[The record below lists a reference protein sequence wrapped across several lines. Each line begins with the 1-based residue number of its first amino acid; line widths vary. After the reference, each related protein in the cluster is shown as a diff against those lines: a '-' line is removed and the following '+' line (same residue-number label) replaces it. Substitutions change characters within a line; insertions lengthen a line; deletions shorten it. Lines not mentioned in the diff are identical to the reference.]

1 MGNIASSV
9 VGPKDSRKVVLID
22 LSNIF
27 WGAWHA
33 AANAQGQTQVE
44 AAFDIALGGVRR
56 CAREGELVAVCLD
69 VGRSFRKAM
78 FADYK
83 AQRPEKDATALDT
96 LARVKERLIADGY
109 LLWGVDTFEA
119 DDIIAGACELAR
131 ERSHDVVICS
141 ADKDLLQ
148 LTAHDGVTVLRTWGK
163 WPLFGCRE
171 TREKFGGIEPF
182 QVMDFLALV
191 GDTSDNIKGA
201 PGVGEKTA
209 SQLLLQFGDIPGIY
223 EALRADPASVA
234 PNKSPGISKIAQ
246 SLIDNE
252 ALVRSALQLVALNP
266 PPSGSFRFE
275 DIYEKREITS
285 PTTQD
290 APMPDEP
297 TEDVVVEAPQHEKKA
312 AEAPKP
318 AEKPQEAPKDT
329 AVALYQGPQSFET
342 ALEPKGL
349 AQAEWLATH
358 FASSGL
364 YKQFPNKSAILAVAL
379 MGRSIGLGMA
389 QSMNLFHF
397 VEGRVCPHAHL
408 IISMAKRHKS
418 VVRLD
423 CIETSATKAI
433 YEIELANGRKRQHPY
448 TIDDAR
454 KAGLADRKIWL
465 ARPAEMLRKTCAV
478 QLIRME
484 VPDAALGLYSIE
496 ELGYEVEAA

>member
-1 MGNIASSV
+1 MTDT
-9 VGPKDSRKVVLID
+9 GPRDSRKVVLID

-33 AANAQGQTQVE
+33 AANAKGQTQVE
-44 AAFDIALGGVRR
+44 AAFDISLGGVRR

-69 VGRSFRKAM
+69 QGKSFRKGLLP
-78 FADYK
+78 DYK
-83 AQRPEKDATALDT
+83 ANRPEKDATALDT
-96 LARVKERLIADGY
+96 LERLKERLRADGF
-109 LLWGVDTFEA
+109 LLWGVDGYEA
-119 DDIIAGACELAR
+119 DDVIAAACDRAM
-131 ERSHDVVICS
+131 ERAHDVLICS

-148 LTAHDGVTVLRTWGK
+148 LTAHVGVTVLRTWNK
-163 WPLFGCRE
+163 WPLFGAKE
-171 TREKFGGIEPF
+171 TREKFLGIEPF

-209 SQLLLQFGDIPGIY
+209 AALLKEFGDVPGIY
-223 EALRADPASVA
+223 EALRVDPAKVA
-234 PNKSPGISKIAQ
+234 PNKAPGISKVAQ

-252 ALVRSALQLVALNP
+252 KQVMLALKLVALNP
-266 PPSGSFRFE
+266 PDRLQFE
-275 DIYEKREITS
+275 EIYEERQITA
-285 PTTQD
+285 D
-290 APMPDEP
+290 ATEERQMPEEP
-297 TEDVVVEAPQHEKKA
+297 ETDTVVEDAVKKEPERASEPAPQVPAVSSDKLER
-312 AEAPKP
+312 PKETALAVYEP
-318 AEKPQEAPKDT
+318 A
-329 AVALYQGPQSFET
+329 SFEV

-349 AQAEWLATH
+349 AQAEWLAGH

-418 VVRLD
+418 VKRLD
-423 CIETSATKAI
+423 IVSTSDIEAT
-433 YEIELANGRKRQHPY
+433 YEIELTSGFKKRHTY
-448 TIDDAR
+448 TIEMAR

-478 QLIRME
+478 QLIRM
-484 VPDAALGLYSIE
+484 VIPDAALGLYSVE